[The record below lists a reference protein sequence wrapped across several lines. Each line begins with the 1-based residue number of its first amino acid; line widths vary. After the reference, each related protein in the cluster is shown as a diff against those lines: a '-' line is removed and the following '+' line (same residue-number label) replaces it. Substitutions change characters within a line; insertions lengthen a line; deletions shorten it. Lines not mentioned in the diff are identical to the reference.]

1 MSAWISSAGYSRA
14 SDLPDTRP
22 GYGLGMTSVP
32 MIISPEP
39 GGSGR
44 IVRGT
49 TLVIGD
55 WTAEGANRDV
65 APLHVHHADDEA
77 WHVVSG
83 ALRFRFTDRQVTA
96 PAGAT
101 VLVPAGT
108 PHTFGNAG
116 PGPSQYIIILPTR
129 LDELIRQLHASD
141 PAEHRE
147 IYRKYE
153 SDLLE

>member
-1 MSAWISSAGYSRA
+1 
-14 SDLPDTRP
+14 
-22 GYGLGMTSVP
+22 
-32 MIISPEP
+32 MIIPPEP
-39 GGSGR
+39 GRAGR
-44 IVRGT
+44 VISGT

-55 WTAEGANRDV
+55 WVTQGEDHEV

-83 ALRFRFTDRQVTA
+83 ALRFRFGNQHVIA

-116 PGPSQYIIILPTR
+116 PGPSRFIIILPNR
-129 LDELIRQLHASD
+129 LGELISQLHASD
-141 PAEHRE
+141 PADHPE
-147 IYRKYE
+147 IYRRHE
-153 SDLLE
+153 SELLE